1 MCENTLLALKQVLG
15 TMQDEG
21 PMFLKDMN
29 RDEKRAY
36 EALFE
41 MCESFLTL
49 SEELQDQADYEEHE
63 YGT

>member
-1 MCENTLLALKQVLG
+1 ME
-15 TMQDEG
+15 DEG